1 MRGSTCYYRF
11 LPKLG
16 VGECFQEG
24 SINFFSF
31 NYTNVGSLRIVE
43 GRVEVCN
50 SNGVYESVCD
60 IGWDTVEAHLV
71 CSYFFID
78 YGKLNYYNII
88 NCTPL

>member
-1 MRGSTCYYRF
+1 MLLQIFAKIGAS
-11 LPKLG
+11 
-16 VGECFQEG
+16 ECSLEG

-31 NYTNVGSLRIVE
+31 NYTNVGSLRIAE

-50 SNGVYESVCD
+50 SNGEHESVCD
-60 IGWDTVEAHLV
+60 IGWDTVEAHLI

-88 NCTPL
+88 NYTEIHPL